1 MSRAIPLVEVWRGDL
16 LESVHSGHAVICDDQ
31 GQVIEAWGDPDALI
45 YPRSSCKMIQAL
57 PLIESGAAAAFGL
70 GSEHL
75 ALSCASHNAA
85 HIHTDRV
92 NRWLSDLG
100 LSDDDLRCGPQ
111 PPNDRDA
118 KHEMIRAERTPC
130 QVHNNCSGK
139 HAGFLSVNKH
149 LKGDADYDLI
159 DHPVQKAIKTAF
171 EEVTEQDSPLW
182 AIDGC
187 SAPNHATSLHGLAR
201 AMSTFATAGHRAD
214 ARAGAMVQL
223 VEAMMAH
230 PELVAGDTRACT
242 ALMRACGGKAAVKTG
257 AEAVFIAILPELKR
271 GVALK
276 ITDGATRASEVAI
289 TAILCKL
296 GVLDA
301 NNPVAKAIGNPTLT
315 NRRGL
320 MTGDIRPAAALQ

>member
-1 MSRAIPLVEVWRGDL
+1 MSAAIPLVEVWRGDL

-57 PLIESGAAAAFGL
+57 PLIESGAAASLGL

-92 NRWLSDLG
+92 SAWLKALDLA
-100 LSDDDLRCGPQ
+100 DDDLRCGPQ
-111 PPNDRDA
+111 PPNDQAA
-118 KHEMIRAERTPC
+118 KHEMIRQGGTPC

-149 LKGDADYDLI
+149 IGGVADYDLI
-159 DHPVQKAIKTAF
+159 DHPLQVSIKTAF
-171 EEVTEQDSPLW
+171 EEVTGQDSPLW

-187 SAPNHATSLHGLAR
+187 SAPNHATTVKGLAA
-201 AMSTFATAGHRAD
+201 AMSQFACASDRSDT
-214 ARAGAMVQL
+214 RAGAMTQL
-223 VEAMMAH
+223 VNAMMAH
-230 PELVAGDTRACT
+230 PELVAGETRACT
-242 ALMRACGGKAAVKTG
+242 ALMRACAGKAAVKTG

-289 TAILCKL
+289 AAILCKL

-301 NNPVAKAIGNPTLT
+301 GDPVAKAIGNPTLT

-320 MTGDIRPAAALQ
+320 VTGDIRPSAALQ